1 MSNEDKVDDTS
12 KIALVPEKEYFYYKY
27 GDSNFTYNIVIFR
40 FDFIYVYD
48 TRSKRY
54 RIYN

>member
-54 RIYN
+54 WIYN